1 MQQGSSCSIFQT
13 LWEWQGK
20 KNIFVKISRKSGKRW
35 TAFHALHLQNEKNKS
50 DFGRIASENQP
61 YIPNIFFF
69 SWGDT

>member
-20 KNIFVKISRKSGKRW
+20 KNIFVKILRNSGKRW
-35 TAFHALHLQNEKNKS
+35 TAFDALHLQSGKNKS
-50 DFGRIASENQP
+50 DFGRIASENQQ

-69 SWGDT
+69 SWGDK